1 MPRSRTFT
9 ILTLLSL
16 TLILGLAP
24 AAVLRAQED
33 QPGSGGPPAAAAA
46 QEQAAAGPAA
56 AQPPGSAE
64 TGEDLDLFS
73 LLMKGGWVMIPIL
86 LASVLA
92 LTLTIERFISL
103 RKSKIIPPQ
112 FLQEVKSLFERED
125 KAAEAGGLAARA
137 GVEYCRNNPCVL
149 GSLIQAGLPK
159 VGKDEKTVQDA
170 LEDAGAREVDRM
182 KRSLKPLSMIATVAP
197 LLGLLGTVYGMI
209 GAFRAATGAGVGKS
223 DVLAQG
229 IYEALV
235 TTAAGLT
242 LAIPVLIV
250 YMILNNRVDAITDE
264 LDSSAEQFM
273 GFAAATES

>member
-9 ILTLLSL
+9 ILTLLAL

-24 AAVLRAQED
+24 ATALRAQED
-33 QPGSGGPPAAAAA
+33 QTGSGPPATAAA
-46 QEQAAAGPAA
+46 QEQAAAELGD
-56 AQPPGSAE
+56 
-64 TGEDLDLFS
+64 DLDLFS
-73 LLMKGGWVMIPIL
+73 LLIKGGWVMIPIL
-86 LASVLA
+86 FASVLA

-103 RKSKIIPPQ
+103 RKSKVIPPQ
-112 FLQEVKSLFERED
+112 FMQEVKNLFEREG
-125 KAAEAGGLAARA
+125 KAAETGGPAAEAG
-137 GVEYCRNNPCVL
+137 VDYCRKNPCVL

-159 VGKDEKTVQDA
+159 IGKGEQTVQDV

-182 KRSLKPLSMIATVAP
+182 KRSLKPLSMIATIAP

-209 GAFRAATGAGVGKS
+209 SAFRAATGAGVGKS